1 MIGFIARRLLLT
13 IPVLFGIVFVT
24 FAIGRLL
31 PGSPCEAA
39 LGEHASAAVCA
50 NFNERHGL
58 NKPIPIQFATYLGEI
73 ARGDLGTSLRF
84 GRPVTDLMV
93 ERLPTTVEL
102 AIYALIF
109 ATVVGITLGLV
120 SALRHGSAVD
130 VGTMLLA
137 NLGVSIPVF
146 VLGLALAWVFAIGLK
161 GSPLALPP
169 SGRLSSGINIPV
181 LAQYWHLESLGG
193 PPRVLIDFVSNMYT
207 VNSLLRLD
215 ARTFFD
221 GLRHMI
227 LPAAALG
234 TIPMAIIARITRSSL
249 LDVLGLDYT
258 RTARA
263 KGLRERLVVFRHA
276 MRNAM
281 LPLVTVIGLQVG
293 GLLAG
298 AILTE
303 TIFNLT
309 GVGKTFFVAITS
321 RDYTVVQAFTL
332 VIAIGY
338 VLINLLVD
346 ISYGF
351 LDPRVRVSQ

>member
-1 MIGFIARRLLLT
+1 VIGFLVRRLLLAV
-13 IPVLFGIVFVT
+13 PVLFGIVFVT
-24 FAIGRLL
+24 FAIARLL
-31 PGSPCEAA
+31 PGNPCEAA

-50 NFNERHGL
+50 AFNERHGL
-58 NKPIPIQFATYLGEI
+58 NKPIPEQFVTYIGEI
-73 ARGDLGTSLRF
+73 AQGDFGTSLRF

-93 ERLPTTVEL
+93 ERLPVTVEL
-102 AIYALIF
+102 ALFALIF
-109 ATVVGITLGLV
+109 ATTFGILLGLV
-120 SALRHGSAVD
+120 SALRHNSPVD

-146 VLGLALAWVFAIGLK
+146 VLGLSFEWIFAIGLK
-161 GSPLALPP
+161 GTPFALPP
-169 SGRLSSGINIPV
+169 SGRLSSGLSIVP
-181 LAQYWHLESLGG
+181 LATYWHLESLGG
-193 PPRVLIDFVSNMYT
+193 PLRALIDFVSNMYIF
-207 VNSLLRLD
+207 NSLLRLD
-215 ARTFFD
+215 GRTLVD

-227 LPAAALG
+227 LPAVALG

-303 TIFNLT
+303 TVFNLT

-332 VIAIGY
+332 VIAVGY

-346 ISYGF
+346 LSYGF
-351 LDPRVRVSQ
+351 LDPRVRVSS

>member
-169 SGRLSSGINIPV
+169 SGRLSSGFNIPA
-181 LAQYWHLESLGG
+181 LAQYWHLGSLSG

-234 TIPMAIIARITRSSL
+234 TIP
-249 LDVLGLDYT
+249 
-258 RTARA
+258 
-263 KGLRERLVVFRHA
+263 KGLRARLVVFRHA

-293 GLLAG
+293 GLLDG

>member
-1 MIGFIARRLLLT
+1 L
-13 IPVLFGIVFVT
+13 
-24 FAIGRLL
+24 
-31 PGSPCEAA
+31 C
-39 LGEHASAAVCA
+39 AS
-50 NFNERHGL
+50 FNERHGL
-58 NKPIPIQFATYLGEI
+58 NKPIPVQFVTYLGEI
-73 ARGDLGTSLRF
+73 AQGDFGTSLRF
-84 GRPVTDLMV
+84 GRPVTDLMI
-93 ERLPTTVEL
+93 ERLPVTVEL
-102 AIYALIF
+102 ALFALIF
-109 ATVVGITLGLV
+109 ATFFGILLGLV
-120 SALRHGSAVD
+120 SALRHNSAVD

-146 VLGLALAWVFAIGLK
+146 VLGLTFEWIFAIGFK
-161 GSPLALPP
+161 GTPLALPP
-169 SGRLSSGINIPV
+169 SGRLSSGLSIVP

-193 PPRVLIDFVSNMYT
+193 PLRTLVDFVSNMYIF
-207 VNSLLRLD
+207 NSLLRLD
-215 ARTFFD
+215 GRTFVD
-221 GLRHMI
+221 ALRHMI
-227 LPAAALG
+227 LPAVALG

-332 VIAIGY
+332 VIAVGY

-351 LDPRVRVSQ
+351 LDPRVRVSS